1 MASLVGKSLSS
12 YELIELAGQG
22 GMAAVYRGFDR
33 VRKMWVAVK
42 VLAPALA
49 EDRTFVRR
57 FEREARILSDLKH
70 PNIVP
75 ILEFGQA
82 EGYLFLVMPFYQ
94 EGSLARRM
102 RQGPVLP
109 LDGARIIE
117 SVSGALDHAH
127 QMGVV
132 HRDVKPS
139 NVLLEGEAAHLADF
153 GLAQIGD
160 ASVSLTGSALLGT
173 PAYVSPE
180 AVSGGEVG
188 PPSDQYSLGVLIFEL
203 TVGKLPFEGDTP
215 MAAIV
220 KVLNDPFPRP
230 RDINPKIPEAI
241 ERVILKATA
250 RNPAE
255 RFSSVG
261 EMNRAFQAGLQYALN
276 PRLPAPPVVEVP
288 SSARLPRPAQGLTQ
302 PLPKPAPRRKRR
314 SWALLVPLL
323 VALAFACP
331 LGASS
336 MIELLRP
343 LTNPA
348 ESSGLP
354 PAGIPDSQITAA
366 AATIQALSTEV
377 AASHAE
383 LAGPDAINTAV
394 ALTMEVLNPSATS
407 EGPPATETALVEET
421 ATGSGTGA
429 IVASQTPTR
438 TPTRTPTPS
447 RTPTRT
453 PTRTAT
459 PAVSATFGPSPTAS
473 NTPVASS
480 SPVPSAS
487 PSAAAS
493 TTSTSLPAS
502 PTSAPS
508 ATTAPTGTPSGPDCG
523 DYSLSN
529 WVPLLSRMRVNVSN
543 GGSTV
548 VKIVVIDLDWPD
560 SNGDFDEVNLR
571 GNTIWDDG
579 DNNPPTYINSN
590 WTGNRYIGPGNND
603 TLEFDFSDPAALT
616 GYTLEVTFDNGC
628 SASGSK

>member
-42 VLAPALA
+42 VLAPVLA

-57 FEREARILSDLKH
+57 FEREARILADLKH
-70 PNIVP
+70 PSIVP

-102 RQGPVLP
+102 RHGPILP
-109 LDGARIIE
+109 LDGARIME
-117 SVSGALDHAH
+117 HVSGALDHAH
-127 QMGVV
+127 QRGVV

-180 AVSGGEVG
+180 TASGGQVG
-188 PPSDQYSLGVLIFEL
+188 PASDQYSLGVLIFEL
-203 TVGKLPFEGDTP
+203 TVGRLPFEGDTP

-250 RNPAE
+250 RDPAE
-255 RFSSVG
+255 RFHSVG
-261 EMNRAFQAGLQYALN
+261 EMNHAFQAALQYALN
-276 PRLPAPPVVEVP
+276 PRLPAPPIVEVP
-288 SSARLPRPAQGLTQ
+288 SSARIPRPQVPGRAQ
-302 PLPKPAPRRKRR
+302 PLPAAAPRRKRR
-314 SWALLVPLL
+314 SWALLAPLL
-323 VALAFACP
+323 VLLAFACP

-336 MIELLRP
+336 MIEMLRP
-343 LTNPA
+343 FSNPA
-348 ESSGLP
+348 ESSGL
-354 PAGIPDSQITAA
+354 AATGIAESQITAA

-383 LAGPDAINTAV
+383 LTGPDAINTAV
-394 ALTMEVLNPSATS
+394 AMTLAVLNPSATS
-407 EGPPATETALVEET
+407 EAPLGSTYTETPVGSPT
-421 ATGSGTGA
+421 AGGA
-429 IVASQTPTR
+429 GAGQTPTR
-438 TPTRTPTPS
+438 TPS

-453 PTRTAT
+453 RTPTVTPTGSTTAFPSGT
-459 PAVSATFGPSPTAS
+459 PVGSPSAAPSASASPTPSPTDPP
-473 NTPVASS
+473 T
-480 SPVPSAS
+480 AS
-487 PSAAAS
+487 PSAAPSS
-493 TTSTSLPAS
+493 TAVPPTPTPAAVACGMVGLNSWFVGGNDVWISVENNAPVPVKITAIDIDWPAS
-502 PTSAPS
+502 NDTL
-508 ATTAPTGTPSGPDCG
+508 DK
-523 DYSLSN
+523 
-529 WVPLLSRMRVNVSN
+529 
-543 GGSTV
+543 
-548 VKIVVIDLDWPD
+548 VK
-560 SNGDFDEVNLR
+560 LR
-571 GNTIWDDG
+571 GNPIWDDG
-579 DNNPPTYINSN
+579 DGSPPTSINSN
-590 WTGNRYIGPGNND
+590 WKPPSRFIAPGASDILNFDFDSNAAPSGYSLQVTFND
-603 TLEFDFSDPAALT
+603 T
-616 GYTLEVTFDNGC
+616 C
-628 SASGSK
+628 SVSSSH